1 MGIDISAER
10 PQRLLAFG
18 QRGCPQ
24 RGCVLAKLI
33 YGCNYSDLPEEIL
46 DEVNE
51 MLDDGSLDCASP
63 YYDAPRGDWIVGVE
77 VDCYGKQILDLK
89 NHLEDDAYHHI
100 PQILI
105 DYDLELGFYV
115 TPHVW

>member
-10 PQRLLAFG
+10 
-18 QRGCPQ
+18 PQ

-51 MLDDGSLDCASP
+51 MLIS
-63 YYDAPRGDWIVGVE
+63 
-77 VDCYGKQILDLK
+77 
-89 NHLEDDAYHHI
+89 
-100 PQILI
+100 
-105 DYDLELGFYV
+105 
-115 TPHVW
+115 

>member
-10 PQRLLAFG
+10 PQRLMAFG

-33 YGCNYSDLPEEIL
+33 YGCNYSDIPEEIL

-51 MLDDGSLDCASP
+51 MLDNGELDYASP
-63 YYDAPRGDWIVGVE
+63 YYDAPRDEWIVGVE
-77 VDCYGKQILDLK
+77 VDCWGR
-89 NHLEDDAYHHI
+89 NHREFEKSRDASEWDIHEVI
-100 PQILI
+100 S
-105 DYDLELGFYV
+105 
-115 TPHVW
+115 